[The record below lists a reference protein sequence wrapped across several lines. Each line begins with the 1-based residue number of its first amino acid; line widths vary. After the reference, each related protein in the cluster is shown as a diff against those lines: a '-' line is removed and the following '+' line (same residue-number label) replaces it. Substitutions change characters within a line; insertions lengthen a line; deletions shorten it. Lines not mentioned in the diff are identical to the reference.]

1 MSRRALKIVDTQ
13 DPRIASFVSIRERD
27 LTGGTDGRFIVE
39 GKVPLSI
46 LLERSRFEVESLFLC
61 ETRLEP
67 LRPILEQVPAGVPI
81 YVAPQALM
89 DEVVGFPIHRG
100 VLACAKKGEP
110 LGLEAIV
117 NAAHPRLDPGSPSQ
131 RPGSVARDPGL
142 RRDGRRVVVV
152 LNQISNHDNVGAA
165 FRNAAAFGAE
175 GVILDA
181 GSCDPLY
188 RKSIRVSSGAS
199 LWLPY
204 HHGGTGAEHVAALK
218 VAGFDIWA
226 MTPRAPAEPLY
237 TLPVPQKLAI
247 LLGAEG
253 AGLPEA
259 LIATSRAVKIPM
271 RAGFDSINVATAGA
285 IALSYAADPA

>member
-1 MSRRALKIVDTQ
+1 MDGSDLIEINERG
-13 DPRIASFVSIRERD
+13 DPRIASFVSVRERD
-27 LTGGTDGRFIVE
+27 LTGGADGRFIVE

-61 ETRLEP
+61 ETRLDP
-67 LRPILEQVPAGVPI
+67 LGPILQQVPAEVPI

-89 DEVVGFPIHRG
+89 DGIVGFPIHRG
-100 VLACAKKGEP
+100 VLACAKKGRA
-110 LGLEAIV
+110 LSLDQILS
-117 NAAHPRLDPGSPSQ
+117 AHPGAGRDLVQQGPESPNKIPGQ
-131 RPGSVARDPGL
+131 ARDERQVL
-142 RRDGRRVVVV
+142 LV

-165 FRNAAAFGAE
+165 FRNAAAFGAH

-204 HHGGTGAEHVAALK
+204 HHGGSGLEHVTVLK
-218 VAGFDIWA
+218 QAGFTIWA
-226 MTPRAPAEPLY
+226 MTPGETAAPITA
-237 TLPVPQKLAI
+237 LPVPDKLAI

-253 AGLPEA
+253 PGLPPE
-259 LIATSRAVKIPM
+259 LIAASHPV
-271 RAGFDSINVATAGA
+271 
-285 IALSYAADPA
+285 

>member
-1 MSRRALKIVDTQ
+1 MIEIIERG
-13 DPRIASFVSIRERD
+13 DPRIASFVSVRERD

-67 LRPILEQVPAGVPI
+67 LRPVLDQVPPDVPV

-89 DEVVGFPIHRG
+89 DEIVGFPIHRG
-100 VLACAKKGEP
+100 VLACAKKGAG
-110 LGLEAIV
+110 LGLDQILS
-117 NAAHPRLDPGSPSQ
+117 AHPGLDPGSPSGL
-131 RPGSVARDPGL
+131 PGSAARDPYAA
-142 RRDGRRVVVV
+142 RDTRKTLLV

-165 FRNAAAFGAE
+165 FRNAAAFGAN

-204 HHGGTGAEHVAALK
+204 HRGGSGLDHITALK
-218 VAGFDIWA
+218 QAGFTIWA
-226 MTPRAPAEPLY
+226 MTPNTDAIHIAS
-237 TLPVPQKLAI
+237 LPVPDRLAI

-253 AGLPEA
+253 PGLPSE
-259 LIATSRAVKIPM
+259 LIQACTPVRIPM
-271 RAGFDSINVATAGA
+271 AAGFDSVNVATAGA
-285 IALSYAADPA
+285 IALSHIYSAD

>member
-1 MSRRALKIVDTQ
+1 
-13 DPRIASFVSIRERD
+13 
-27 LTGGTDGRFIVE
+27 
-39 GKVPLSI
+39 
-46 LLERSRFEVESLFLC
+46 
-61 ETRLEP
+61 
-67 LRPILEQVPAGVPI
+67 AGVPI

-89 DEVVGFPIHRG
+89 DEIVGFPIHRG
-100 VLACAKKGEP
+100 VLACAKKGEA
-110 LGLEAIV
+110 LSLDQV
-117 NAAHPRLDPGSPSQ
+117 LSAHPGAGRDLVQQSPEAPMEIPGQ
-131 RPGSVARDPGL
+131 ARDTRKVL
-142 RRDGRRVVVV
+142 LV

-165 FRNAAAFGAE
+165 FRNAAAFGAD
-175 GVILDA
+175 GVLLDA

-188 RKSIRVSSGAS
+188 RKAIRVSSGAS

-204 HHGGTGAEHVAALK
+204 HHGGTGAEHITALK
-218 VAGFDIWA
+218 AAGFDIWA
-226 MTPRAPAEPLY
+226 MTPRATAEPLY